1 VSKVT
6 LKALAAEVGVNHAL
20 VSRVLRGDPSGRI
33 SEAKRKQV
41 LDLARERG
49 YRPNHAAR
57 SLRVQRTGVLAMVV
71 PDITNPFFAA
81 LFRAVETAALA
92 RGHCVIL
99 CNADEDGPQVDRVLD
114 VLGGGLVDGWLLA
127 LARES
132 WLSRLTTTDLPHVLL
147 NRRSESGARPW
158 VGPADHQTGW
168 LSGVHFTGLG
178 HRRLAYLTADL
189 RIGTMADRL
198 AGFHAGIAGSGAT
211 LDVVSCEMKA
221 ASIRPLVEAL
231 LSRRAALRPTG
242 LFVSNRLF
250 LDGTLAAVRSL
261 GLRIPQDV
269 SVIGYNPFDDT
280 LCTGIVVPVAEIG
293 RIGTD
298 WLVRRLQ
305 GENPGHLSQ
314 ALPVTLADHGTT
326 APPSD

>member
-1 VSKVT
+1 VPKVT
-6 LKALAAEVGVNHAL
+6 LKALAAEVGVSYAL

-33 SEAKRKQV
+33 SDAKRKQV

-49 YRPNHAAR
+49 YRANHAAR
-57 SLRVQRTGVLAMVV
+57 SLRIQRTGVLAMVV

-92 RGHCVIL
+92 HGHCVIL
-99 CNADEDGPQVDRVLD
+99 CNADEDGPQVERLLE
-114 VLGGGLVDGWLLA
+114 VLGGGLVDGWILA

-132 WLSRLTTTDLPHVLL
+132 WLTRLTAIDLPHVLL
-147 NRRSESGARPW
+147 NRRNETGDRPW
-158 VGPADHQTGW
+158 VGPADYQTGW
-168 LSGVHFTGLG
+168 LSGAHFAGLG

-198 AGFHAGIAGSGAT
+198 AGFRAGIAESGAA

-221 ASIRPLVEAL
+221 ATIRPLVEAL
-231 LSRRAALRPTG
+231 LSRPAPLRPTG

-261 GLRIPQDV
+261 GLRIPQEV
-269 SVIGYNPFDDT
+269 SVMGYNPFDDT
-280 LCTGIVVPVAEIG
+280 LCTGIVVPVAEMG
-293 RIGTD
+293 RIGTE
-298 WLVRRLQ
+298 WLVHKLQ
-305 GENPGHLSQ
+305 GGDPGHLSV
-314 ALPVTLADHGTT
+314 ALPVRLADHGTT
-326 APPSD
+326 APPGP